1 MRFWATTVVMFAFWL
16 LLSGYFD
23 GFHIVTGIISSLL
36 VAHLSADLL
45 YPGTTPFR
53 TRMIRL
59 VRFIRYLPWLLYQI
73 VTANFDV
80 AYRVLHPRMPIDPR
94 IIRFKTDLKD
104 DIAIA
109 SLANSITLTP
119 GTVTIEASKNGEFV
133 VHAISKEAAD
143 ALLTGEMA
151 QRIAHIE
158 DAGRKD
164 V

>member
-1 MRFWATTVVMFAFWL
+1 LRFLATTAVMFAFWL
-16 LLSGYFD
+16 LLSGYLD
-23 GFHIVTGIISSLL
+23 GFHIVTGLISSML
-36 VAHLSADLL
+36 VAYLSADLL
-45 YPGTTPFR
+45 FPGTTPFG
-53 TRMIRL
+53 TRA
-59 VRFIRYLPWLLYQI
+59 VRMARFAAYLPWLFYKI

-104 DIAIA
+104 DMAIA

-143 ALLTGEMA
+143 ELLTGEMA
-151 QRIAHIE
+151 KRITHIA